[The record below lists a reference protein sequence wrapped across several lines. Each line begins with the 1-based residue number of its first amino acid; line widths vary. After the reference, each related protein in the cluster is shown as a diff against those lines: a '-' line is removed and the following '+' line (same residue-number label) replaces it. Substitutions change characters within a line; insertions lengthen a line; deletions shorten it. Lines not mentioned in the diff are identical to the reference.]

1 MGSLREQGK
10 SVKMSATIRVLGHL
24 RRYWHLE
31 LLVILSLLGVTTLN
45 IIVPYLIRIIID
57 DLIVRKEY
65 QLLLYFALGIL
76 GIAALRGALAFA
88 QRYTTEYVA
97 QKAVYD
103 ARNQIYEALQRQSFT
118 FYDKMPTG
126 QLMSRVTS
134 DVDLLRGFLAWGFP
148 QFISILATFAGVF
161 AIAASMSWKLTLLAL
176 SPIPIAFIITY
187 RFSRKIR
194 PVFTEG
200 QEQLGVINEVLQENI
215 TSVKVVRAFAK
226 EDLEERK
233 FMEKSMDY
241 FNTNLRAAKLRAL
254 HIPPIEFIAGLGTV
268 FILLYGGIQVMSG
281 EITIGT
287 LIAFNSYLLLL
298 LMPMRFL
305 GFITSFIQR
314 AIAGAKRIFEI
325 MDAVPEVKDKPNAIE
340 LPPIKGHVRF
350 ENVSFSYGQE
360 PVLKNVTFEAKP
372 GETIALLGTTGS
384 GKSSIIS
391 LIPRFYDLN
400 QGKLTI
406 DGYDI
411 REAKIKSL
419 RKHIGIV
426 HQETFL
432 FSSSIRENIAYSK
445 PHATMEEITSAAKS
459 AEAHDFITSFPQG
472 YDTIIGERGST
483 LSGGQKQR
491 IAIARAL
498 LKDPKILILDDSTS
512 SVDIETEYQIQ
523 KALQALLKN
532 RTTFVITQRL
542 STIKNAHKIIVLD
555 QGQIVETGTH
565 DQLMEKDG
573 MYRRIYET
581 QLAAQ
586 AKPEGQV
593 QISNEPAKLKTKR
606 HARGAH

>member
-1 MGSLREQGK
+1 
-10 SVKMSATIRVLGHL
+10 MSTALRVLSYL
-24 RRYWHLE
+24 RKYWHLE
-31 LLVILSLLGVTTLN
+31 LLVILCLLGVTLLN
-45 IIVPYLIRIIID
+45 IIVPLLIRTIID
-57 DLIVRKEY
+57 DVIVRMNY
-65 QLLLYFALGIL
+65 QLLLFLTLSIL

-103 ARNQIYEALQRQSFT
+103 VRNQIYEALQRQSFT

-148 QFISILATFAGVF
+148 QFISILATFIGVF
-161 AIAASMSWKLTLLAL
+161 AIAASMSWKLTLLSL
-176 SPIPIAFIITY
+176 SPVPIVFLVTY
-187 RFSRKIR
+187 RFARKIR

-200 QEQLGVINEVLQENI
+200 QEELGVINAVLQENI

-233 FMEKSMDY
+233 FMEKSKDY
-241 FNTNLRAAKLRAL
+241 FNTNVRAAKLRAI
-254 HIPPIEFIAGLGTV
+254 HIPPIEFMTGLGTV
-268 FILLYGGIQVMSG
+268 VILLYGGIQVISG

-305 GFITSFIQR
+305 GFITSFLQR
-314 AIAGAKRIFEI
+314 AIAGAKRTFEI
-325 MDAVPEVKDKPNAIE
+325 MDAVPEVKDQSNAVE
-340 LPPIKGHVRF
+340 LPPINGHVKF

-384 GKSSIIS
+384 GKSSVIS
-391 LIPRFYDLN
+391 LIPRFYDFN
-400 QGKLTI
+400 KGKLTI
-406 DGYDI
+406 DGFDV
-411 REAKIKSL
+411 RDAKIESL

-432 FSSSIRENIAYSK
+432 FSSTIKENIAYSR
-445 PHATMEEITSAAKS
+445 PNATTEEIINAAKS

-472 YDTIIGERGST
+472 YNTVVGERGST

-523 KALQALLKN
+523 KALHALLKN

-555 QGQIVETGTH
+555 QGQIVEIGTH
-565 DQLMEKDG
+565 DELMEKNG

-581 QLAAQ
+581 QLAVQ
-586 AKPEGQV
+586 AKPEAQV
-593 QISNEPAKLKTKR
+593 QVLKEHAKHKTKG
-606 HARGAH
+606 HAGGAP

>member
-1 MGSLREQGK
+1 
-10 SVKMSATIRVLGHL
+10 MSTAARVLSYL
-24 RRYWHLE
+24 RKYWLLE
-31 LLVILSLLGVTTLN
+31 LLVILCLLGVTILN
-45 IIVPYLIRIIID
+45 IIVPLLIRTIID
-57 DLIVRKEY
+57 DVIIQQQH
-65 QLLLYFALGIL
+65 QLLLFLTLAIL
-76 GIAALRGALAFA
+76 GTAALRGTLAFA

-103 ARNQIYEALQRQSFT
+103 VRNQIYEALQRQSFT
-118 FYDKMPTG
+118 FYDQTPTG

-148 QFISILATFAGVF
+148 QFISIIATFTGVF
-161 AIAASMSWKLTLLAL
+161 IITASTSWKLTLLAL
-176 SPIPIAFIITY
+176 STAPIIFLITL
-187 RFSRKIR
+187 RFAGKIR
-194 PVFTEG
+194 PIFTEG
-200 QEQLGVINEVLQENI
+200 QQRLAVINEVLQENI
-215 TSVKVVRAFAK
+215 TSIKVVKAFAK
-226 EDLEERK
+226 ENIEEHK
-233 FMEKSMDY
+233 FAEKSTDY

-254 HIPPIEFIAGLGTV
+254 YIPPMELMAGLGTV
-268 FILLYGGIQVMSG
+268 FILLYGGLQVVSG

-287 LIAFNSYLLLL
+287 LVMFNTYLLLL

-305 GFITSFIQR
+305 GFITSFMQR
-314 AIAGAKRIFEI
+314 ALAGAKRIFEVV
-325 MDAVPEVKDKPNAIE
+325 DAVPEVKDKPNASE
-340 LPPIKGHVRF
+340 LPLIKGHIEL

-384 GKSSIIS
+384 GKSSVIS
-391 LIPRFYDLN
+391 LIPRFYDIN
-400 QGKLTI
+400 EGKLTI
-406 DGYDI
+406 DGFDV
-411 REAKIKSL
+411 RDVKLKSL

-432 FSSSIRENIAYSK
+432 FSTTIRENIAYSR
-445 PHATMEEITSAAKS
+445 PTATMQEIVNSAKL
-459 AEAHDFITSFPQG
+459 AEAHEFIIAFPDG
-472 YDTIIGERGST
+472 YNTVVGERGST
-483 LSGGQKQR
+483 LSGGQRQR

-555 QGQIVETGTH
+555 QGQIVEIGTH
-565 DQLMEKDG
+565 DELMAKNG

-581 QLAAQ
+581 QLATQ
-586 AKPEGQV
+586 AKPEPQV
-593 QISNEPAKLKTKR
+593 QVMKDIKKKQNHVGGT
-606 HARGAH
+606 H

>member
-1 MGSLREQGK
+1 
-10 SVKMSATIRVLGHL
+10 MSTAARVLSYL
-24 RRYWHLE
+24 RKYWLLE
-31 LLVILSLLGVTTLN
+31 LLVILCLLGVTILN
-45 IIVPYLIRIIID
+45 IIVPLLIRTIID
-57 DLIVRKEY
+57 DVIIQQQH
-65 QLLLYFALGIL
+65 QLLLFLTLAIL
-76 GIAALRGALAFA
+76 GTAALRGTLAFA

-103 ARNQIYEALQRQSFT
+103 VRNQIYEALQRQSFT
-118 FYDKMPTG
+118 FYDQTPTG

-148 QFISILATFAGVF
+148 QFISIIATFTGVF
-161 AIAASMSWKLTLLAL
+161 IITTSTSWKLTLLAL
-176 SPIPIAFIITY
+176 STAPIIFLITL
-187 RFSRKIR
+187 RFAGKIR
-194 PVFTEG
+194 PIFTEG
-200 QEQLGVINEVLQENI
+200 QQRLAVINEVLQENI
-215 TSVKVVRAFAK
+215 TSIKVVKAFAK
-226 EDLEERK
+226 ENIEEHK
-233 FMEKSMDY
+233 FAEKSTDY

-254 HIPPIEFIAGLGTV
+254 YIPPMELMAGLGTV
-268 FILLYGGIQVMSG
+268 FILLYGGLQVVSG

-287 LIAFNSYLLLL
+287 LVMFNTYLLLL

-305 GFITSFIQR
+305 GFITSFMQR
-314 AIAGAKRIFEI
+314 ALAGAKRIFEVV
-325 MDAVPEVKDKPNAIE
+325 DAVPEVKDKPNASE
-340 LPPIKGHVRF
+340 LPLIKGHIEL

-384 GKSSIIS
+384 GKSSVIS
-391 LIPRFYDLN
+391 LIPRFYDIN
-400 QGKLTI
+400 EGKLTI
-406 DGYDI
+406 DGFDV
-411 REAKIKSL
+411 RDVKLKSL

-432 FSSSIRENIAYSK
+432 FSTTIRENIAYSR
-445 PHATMEEITSAAKS
+445 PTATMQEIVNSAKL
-459 AEAHDFITSFPQG
+459 AEAHEFIIAFPDG
-472 YDTIIGERGST
+472 YNTVVGERGST
-483 LSGGQKQR
+483 LSGGQRQR

-555 QGQIVETGTH
+555 QGQIVEIGTH
-565 DQLMEKDG
+565 DELMAKNG

-581 QLAAQ
+581 QLATQ
-586 AKPEGQV
+586 AKPEPQV
-593 QISNEPAKLKTKR
+593 QVMKDIKKKQNHVGGT
-606 HARGAH
+606 H

>member
-1 MGSLREQGK
+1 M
-10 SVKMSATIRVLGHL
+10 SVPIRVISYL
-24 RRYWHLE
+24 RRYWLLE
-31 LLVILSLLGVTTLN
+31 LLVILCLLGVTALN
-45 IIVPYLIRIIID
+45 IMVPYLIRIIID
-57 DLIVRKEY
+57 DVLVRMEY
-65 QLLLYFALGIL
+65 QLLLFLTLSIL

-88 QRYTTEYVA
+88 QRYTMEYVA

-103 ARNQIYEALQRQSFT
+103 VRNQIYEALQRQSFT

-148 QFISILATFAGVF
+148 QFISILATFIGVF
-161 AIAASMSWKLTLLAL
+161 TIAASMSWKLTLLAL
-176 SPIPIAFIITY
+176 SPIPIVFLITY
-187 RFSRKIR
+187 RFAKRVR

-200 QEQLGVINEVLQENI
+200 QERLGAINEVLQENI

-233 FMEKSMDY
+233 FMDKSKNY

-254 HIPPIEFIAGLGTV
+254 HIPPMEFMAGLGTV
-268 FILLYGGIQVMSG
+268 FILLYGGTQVMSG

-287 LIAFNSYLLLL
+287 LVAFNSYLLLL

-305 GFITSFIQR
+305 GFITSFLQR
-314 AIAGAKRIFEI
+314 AIAGAKRTFEI
-325 MDAVPEVKDKPNAIE
+325 MDAVPEVKDMPNAVE
-340 LPPIKGHVRF
+340 LPPTKGQVRF

-360 PVLKNVTFEAKP
+360 PVLRNVAFEAKP

-384 GKSSIIS
+384 GKSSVIS
-391 LIPRFYDLN
+391 LIPRFYDIN
-400 QGKLTI
+400 EGKLTI
-406 DGYDI
+406 DDFDV
-411 REAKIKSL
+411 RDLKIESL

-432 FSSSIRENIAYSK
+432 FSATIRENIAYSR
-445 PHATMEEITSAAKS
+445 PGANMEEIIDAAKS

-472 YDTIIGERGST
+472 YNTVVGERGST
-483 LSGGQKQR
+483 LSGGQRQR

-523 KALQALLKN
+523 KALQALLKD

-555 QGQIVETGTH
+555 QGRIVETGTH
-565 DQLMEKDG
+565 DKLMEKNG

-586 AKPEGQV
+586 AKPEVQV
-593 QISNEPAKLKTKR
+593 QVVKDSAGLKT
-606 HARGAH
+606 